1 MCFHPNDTRPAGKE
15 QCAVWGSQMMLTI
28 VPGLC
33 LEGMEEVGLCICTEI
48 RERMKKHNYK
58 WKITTAFP
66 TSPYCPCFFKK
77 STFAIPRSYIFA
89 LRVRR
94 FDILLNR

>member
-1 MCFHPNDTRPAGKE
+1 MCFHPIDTRPAGKE
-15 QCAVWGSQMMLTI
+15 LCAVRGSQMMLTI
-28 VPGLC
+28 VPELC

>member
-1 MCFHPNDTRPAGKE
+1 MCFHPIDTRPAGKE

-89 LRVRR
+89 LRVRI